1 MNKYLNMSSS
11 NKMIEIIFVSES
23 MNKFKEMESFIS
35 LFNEF
40 SKNPIQLKL
49 HKPVDK
55 INEIQSLDR
64 KDVVK
69 YKLKDAVYEVL
80 KNGYYDM
87 TSKIE
92 YWIMVE
98 DTSFTIETE
107 GGFPG
112 TFIKYY
118 LESMSL
124 EHISMRNINSTA
136 QSIVSMGI
144 CKFTQ
149 MTDIIPYVF
158 EGIVE
163 GQICSPKGNNG
174 FGYDSIFIPTGSK
187 LTNAEM
193 TTEQKMEYNPRIN
206 CLSQIITFLS

>member
-1 MNKYLNMSSS
+1 MSSS
-11 NKMIEIIFVSES
+11 DKVKEIIFVSES
-23 MNKFKEMESFIS
+23 MDKFKEMENFIS
-35 LFNEF
+35 LLNVF
-40 SKNPIQLKL
+40 SKNPIQLKF

-64 KDVVK
+64 KDIVK

-98 DTSFTIETE
+98 DTSFTIDTE

-112 TFIKYY
+112 PFIKFY

-124 EHISMRNINSTA
+124 ENISTRNINSNA
-136 QSIVSMGI
+136 QSIVSIGI
-144 CKFTQ
+144 CKFTP

-158 EGIVE
+158 EGIVG
-163 GQICSPKGNNG
+163 GQICSPRGNNG
-174 FGYDSIFIPTGSK
+174 FGYDAIFTPTGSE

-193 TTEQKMEYNPRIN
+193 TMEQKMEYNPRIN